1 MGYKEQIIEIL
12 NGNRC
17 TTQELSNRLN
27 ITESDVRVYLNRI
40 FKENENTL
48 KVVGTENKY
57 KIYTLN
63 KEPQENGSKLL
74 FLLRNLF
81 NLMENKMNFAKA
93 PDNKDIELIK
103 DIESVIE

>member
-17 TTQELSNRLN
+17 TTQELANILN

-40 FKENENTL
+40 FKKNESTL

-63 KEPQENGSKLL
+63 KETQENNNKLL
-74 FLLRNLF
+74 FLLRNLY
-81 NLMENKMNFAKA
+81 NLMENKMNFAET
-93 PDNKDIELIK
+93 PNSKDIELIK